1 MTTANHLI
9 NALAA
14 QDQDAANSAF
24 EASIQERVSDFL
36 EVRKVELAS
45 TIMDDLV
52 QESYNDNVPELEGK
66 KVPHYLEFRK
76 GGKLHKDVIHA
87 PASEDNARAHGVA
100 MVKHKL
106 KKGAI
111 ETLMRVKKSNPEA
124 VRGHAEVMASRKKV
138 EEGAGMDAQRRWVR
152 QVAAIGKAGGMK
164 SMHRADLKA
173 AARKYY
179 QSRQPHGAEFTDAGA
194 TAVRSARAY
203 GKAQGKLPSL
213 RKEETLEEGG
223 PTRKHFQ
230 QVADLLKNIPDEAK
244 RKELAQHHAGLFKS
258 QNPRFDHK
266 RFFAAAGVN
275 EDTQLDE
282 VLSGGSK
289 PASAVASN
297 AQLGRN
303 VMTNIRRATQTLGL
317 KGINPNMAAQG
328 HKDFAK
334 LVAKNPNAPGYQLLR
349 KLAPAKAQAVQGLTQ
364 AGVPLGGALDAHPS
378 EFNQVIQRIKRFK

>member
-14 QDQDAANSAF
+14 QDRDAANSAF
-24 EASIQERVSDFL
+24 ESAIQERISDFL

-52 QESYNDNVPELEGK
+52 QEGE
-66 KVPHYLEFRK
+66 
-76 GGKLHKDVIHA
+76 
-87 PASEDNARAHGVA
+87 
-100 MVKHKL
+100 
-106 KKGAI
+106 
-111 ETLMRVKKSNPEA
+111 
-124 VRGHAEVMASRKKV
+124 
-138 EEGAGMDAQRRWVR
+138 GMDAQRRWVR
-152 QVAAIGKAGGMK
+152 QVGAMAKAGGMK
-164 SMHRADLKA
+164 KTSIHRDELKQ
-173 AARKYY
+173 AARKYF
-179 QSRQPHGAEFTDAGA
+179 QSRAPHGAEFTNQAAGF
-194 TAVRSARAY
+194 VRDARAAV
-203 GKAQGKLPSL
+203 KARARL
-213 RKEETLEEGG
+213 RGEETIVEGG

-282 VLSGGSK
+282 VISGGSK
-289 PASAVASN
+289 PVASN
-297 AQLGRN
+297 QQLGRN
-303 VMTNIRRATQTLGL
+303 VMTNIRRATQALNLRGV
-317 KGINPNMAAQG
+317 NPQVAAQG

-334 LVAKNPNAPGYQLLR
+334 LVAKNPHAPGYMLLR
-349 KLAPAKAQAVQGLTQ
+349 KLAPNKAQAVQSLTQ
-364 AGVPLGGALDAHPS
+364 AGVPLGGALDAHPT